1 MNNDSTSTRP
11 VRKQLDHSIH
21 YHAGSARR
29 ISSTICCQRRG
40 VKQLCKPDVV
50 RLLFEAAQHYHASEE
65 WYLELLLFMPDHIHL
80 LWRFVEPRIFRN

>member
-21 YHAGSARR
+21 YHARFGATYF
-29 ISSTICCQRRG
+29 IHDLLPAAWGETT
-40 VKQLCKPDVV
+40 CKPDVV

-65 WYLELLLFMPDHIHL
+65 WYLELLLLMPDHIHL